1 MGTFAIRLHAAILAA
16 SVIWSAPM
24 VAQSKPDPS
33 ANDTAPV
40 HNVFFARTAMSFLGW
55 FPGAFAGG
63 YIGSVVPHSP
73 CACDDP
79 GLKEVLTG
87 IAVGGAFGAAFG
99 AAAPKLNSRCAFAER
114 FGLGLLGSAVGLG
127 VGMIRI
133 TDGSVAVTVPVLSIA
148 GAAIAE
154 RWC

>member
-1 MGTFAIRLHAAILAA
+1 MRFEAAILVA
-16 SVIWSAPM
+16 SVVWSAPIA
-24 VAQSKPDPS
+24 AQSQPDTA

-40 HNVFFARTAMSFLGW
+40 HNVFIARTAMSLLGW

-63 YIGSVVPHSP
+63 YIGSVVPHGP
-73 CACDDP
+73 CGCDDP

-87 IAVGGAFGAAFG
+87 IAVGGAFGSALA
-99 AAAPKLNSRCAFAER
+99 AAAPKLNSRCSFAER

-127 VGMIRI
+127 IGMIRI
-133 TDGSVAVTVPVLSIA
+133 TDGSVALTVPVFSIA
-148 GAAIAE
+148 GASIAE